1 MTFLAA
7 IIIALLILAAVY
19 CGGMWAWIAYI
30 AVKDR
35 ARFMADELIEFER
48 QTFHLG
54 LCFILAIGFLG
65 LITGAR

>member
-1 MTFLAA
+1 MLTL
-7 IIIALLILAAVY
+7 IIIALLLIVSLY
-19 CGGMWAWIAYI
+19 CGGMWLWMAWIMLD
-30 AVKDR
+30 DR
-35 ARFMADELIEFER
+35 GRLSRADLIEFER